1 MKTLIKQLSMSRIK
15 MAIITTALVLAQ
27 VVVGAPLGLAQQ
39 HADGVAA
46 AAHKGNPV
54 TWKNFT
60 RAETDKYFK
69 SYVGLGG
76 FGKFHHIRGVTP
88 IDQQTVVRMN
98 RDTLYSMGIFD
109 LTSPVTIT
117 MPDPDK
123 LFQSFQVINEDQYTK
138 MVKYG
143 PGEFTL
149 TQADVGTRYVGV
161 IVRTLFVPTDP
172 AGSHALQDAIK
183 VSQAS
188 SGTFE
193 IPDWEQDSQ
202 DRLRDAINVL
212 ASTISNTHEM
222 FGDVDE
228 VNPVKFLMGAAY
240 GWGGNPETAA
250 VYLNVVPDQNDG
262 KTAFTLTVKNVPVD
276 GFWSV
281 SLYNAKGFF
290 QKNDHDAYS
299 VNNLTAT
306 KEADGSDVIHFG
318 GDPGQ
323 SNYLPIMEGW
333 NYIVRLYRPQKV
345 ILDGTWTF
353 PGPTPV
359 AN

>member
-1 MKTLIKQLSMSRIK
+1 
-15 MAIITTALVLAQ
+15 MAIITTTLVLVQ
-27 VVVGAPLGLAQQ
+27 VVVGARFGLAQQ

-46 AAHKGNPV
+46 AARKGTPV

-69 SYVGLGG
+69 AYVAKGA
-76 FGKFHHIRGVTP
+76 FGKFYHIRAVTP
-88 IDQQTVVRMN
+88 IAQQTVIRMN
-98 RDTLYSMGIFD
+98 RDTEYSMGIFD

-117 MPDPDK
+117 MPDPGK
-123 LFQSFQVINEDQYTK
+123 LFQSFQVINEDEYTK

-149 TQADVGTRYVGV
+149 TQADVGTRYVLV
-161 IVRTLFVPTDP
+161 LVRTLYVPTDP
-172 AGSHALQDAIK
+172 ATSHALQDAIT

-188 SGTFE
+188 PGTFE
-193 IPDWEQDSQ
+193 SPDWDQDSQ
-202 DRLRDAINVL
+202 DRMRDAINVL

-222 FGDVDE
+222 FGDVGE

-240 GWGGNPETAA
+240 GWGGNPEKAA

-262 KTAFTLTVKNVPVD
+262 KTAFTLTVKDVPVD
-276 GFWSV
+276 GFWSI

-290 QKNDHDAYS
+290 QKNDLNAYS

-306 KEADGSDVIHFG
+306 KEADGSVVIHFG

-333 NYIVRLYRPQKV
+333 NYIVRLYRPRKA
-345 ILDGTWTF
+345 ILDGTWKF
-353 PGPTPV
+353 PAATPV